1 MSLFTTPK
9 RVARNTLQHI
19 SRNPWH
25 SLAAVLMMT
34 LTFFVIQVFAL
45 VALGTNR
52 IIEHFENKPQ
62 VTAFF
67 KDSANEAYI
76 LQTKSQ
82 LEKTGLVK
90 KVTYVSKQE
99 ALKIYRQQNQDEPEL
114 LEFVTADILP
124 ASLEVAPKS
133 VDHLSQ
139 IAQRLRTD
147 ALVDKVIFQQDVVE
161 ALTSFTQKLR
171 WVGVGLIGILSII
184 TILLMVVVISTNI
197 ASFAKEIE
205 VMRLVGAGS
214 GFVRWPFVF
223 DGIILGVLAASLASV
238 GLWASLPYLQQF
250 TASFITGVDVFPVV
264 NQTLLQ
270 LWLGSLGAATLLGAV
285 TSLVAV
291 WRHVRV

>member
-1 MSLFTTPK
+1 MFTTP
-9 RVARNTLQHI
+9 RRIIRNTIQHLT
-19 SRNPWH
+19 RNPWH
-25 SLAAVLMMT
+25 SLVAVLMMT

-90 KVTYVSKQE
+90 EVAYVSKQE
-99 ALKIYRQQNQDEPEL
+99 ALEIYRQQNQDEPEL

-124 ASLEVAPKS
+124 ASLEVSPKT
-133 VDHLSQ
+133 VENLSE
-139 IAQRLRTD
+139 IANRLRTD

-161 ALTSFTQKLR
+161 ALTGFTQKLR
-171 WVGVGLIGILSII
+171 WVGLGLIGILSLV
-184 TILLMVVVISTNI
+184 TILLMIVVISANI
-197 ASFAKEIE
+197 ASFSKEIE

-214 GFVRWPFVF
+214 GFVRWPFIF
-223 DGIILGVLAASLASV
+223 DGVILGVLAASLASA
-238 GLWASLPYLQQF
+238 GLWAALPYVKQF
-250 TASFITGVDVFPVV
+250 AADFITGVNVFPVV
-264 NQTLLQ
+264 DKTLLQ
-270 LWLGSLGAATLLGAV
+270 LWLGSLTAAAVLGAF
-285 TSLVAV
+285 TSTVAV